1 MLKTPNQ
8 DEYQEYY
15 EPYVKVIPQGD
26 LLEILKSQLSEMKL
40 LIQGLT
46 DEQALYRYA
55 PEKWSIKEVL
65 GHVTDTERIMSY
77 RLLRIGRGDSTDLAG
92 FDDQLYVRNA
102 DFNRQSLSNLLQYFT
117 ATRQSTIA
125 LMPTLSDEA
134 WLRRGTANQTEVSA
148 RALAYIIAGH
158 ERHHRQVIHDKY
170 LAELR

>member
-1 MLKTPNQ
+1 MLQVPNQ

-15 EPYVKVIPQGD
+15 EPYVKVIPEGD
-26 LLEILKSQLSEMKL
+26 LIQILKSQLSEMKI
-40 LIQGLT
+40 LIDNLT
-46 DEQALYRYA
+46 EEQALFRYA

-77 RLLRIGRGDSTDLAG
+77 RLLRIGRGDTTDLAG

-102 DFNRQSLSNLLQYFT
+102 NFNQQSLSNLLQYFE
-117 ATRQSTIA
+117 ATRHSTIA
-125 LMPTLSDEA
+125 VMSTLSNEA

-170 LAELR
+170 LAALR